1 MWDPCEG
8 RWRGLSPF
16 GRGTGVPPT
25 PSETL
30 AREEVIVSPRRGS
43 VAERHFPG
51 QKCRG
56 SRSRVRESR
65 RPRWGQT
72 RLLDADLVGVIP

>member
-1 MWDPCEG
+1 MGPL
-8 RWRGLSPF
+8 RGAVAQAEPLRS
-16 GRGTGVPPT
+16 GDGG
-25 PSETL
+25 PSGSQRN
-30 AREEVIVSPRRGS
+30 AGQEEIIVSPRRGS
-43 VAERHFPG
+43 VADRHFPG
-51 QKCRG
+51 QKCSG